1 MKIQALF
8 DRDIHRNINPAVTA
22 GDTSKATVSAEIE
35 EYVFTDNLISDFFI
49 MLESVLN
56 KKKGK
61 TGIWINGYY
70 GSGKSHFIKYI
81 HYLLDAETQD
91 LAFQMLAKAVDDYD
105 GMKPG
110 ANSDITK
117 ANLQLLQKRAAA
129 AACDDILFNAEA
141 ESSDGDERE
150 RMTRILL
157 SVFNRHR
164 GYNSSNIQLALLL
177 EKRLD
182 QKGVFQD
189 FKAAVQDELAS
200 NWEGQASE
208 IAAWSLDKVLSIANR
223 LDPDLDVVSMKAA
236 ILDKD
241 FKVSIVDTLIPEL
254 KSFVSSKNDPNYRL
268 LFLVDEISQY
278 VGSNK
283 AILLNIQ
290 SIIEEV
296 SENCNHQVWIA
307 CTAQQSLEEVSSN
320 VDGVGNVNEDFG
332 KILGRFD
339 TRISLQSN
347 DAAYITQRRVLDKN
361 SDGVRQLGE
370 MFDANQDFIENQ
382 FKISHELYK
391 GYGSRDEF
399 ISAYPFVP
407 YQFKLISDVFSAFQ
421 SLEFVIK
428 EVKDNERSVLGITHS
443 TTKDNAHMDVGRF
456 MSFDA
461 FYNGQ
466 FSQNLTQK
474 GSKAIENALSI
485 EYVRGHEFAQR
496 VVKVLFMISNLTD
509 SQRQTFPSTIENMTV
524 LLMEEVDQ
532 NRKKLQDQIRTVL
545 EKLQEGSI
553 LREENGSYFFF
564 NEDEMEVQALI
575 NNQTV
580 GMHDRFETFWK
591 QFFTKLTN
599 IRSKPRF
606 GENDFPMSQSLEDM
620 VLIPANKTKFA
631 VKVLLTDDRNADEL
645 SLNYPK
651 NELVICINEWFN
663 QDDALKSNFNW
674 YCKTNK
680 YFINNSGGATGRR
693 NKTNENFQVRNQQL
707 ETEIMQALKMRFKET
722 RFISQQ
728 QVLEASDI
736 SGPTPKDRLEY
747 AIEKHLSA
755 IFSKHEQCKQYA
767 QNQQGLKESAA
778 SRQTFMSNELEPAEA
793 LVNQFISAN
802 NDEVLVQ
809 DVISK
814 FEGEPFGWKEYA
826 TLDVLIH
833 LVKKK
838 HREFRYNNNPRHDVV
853 DFINKA
859 LKSGERSSCEVVG
872 AQIIPQALLDG
883 ALAAYRNIFNEE
895 LPHTTDMDALF
906 DGVVAALKQHL
917 LGYKDLQERYYGER
931 PWGTVFHKA
940 VDRLRTWSEVRDP
953 ERLFKQLAE
962 GQNEA
967 KELMDLAKG
976 IQGFAESNDRA
987 YVALQGFMDDESGN
1001 FAQLNEADQKKA
1013 ATITEIL
1020 RLEDPRSQFRVAMTA
1035 KEELNAAL
1043 VELSKDTRSRVAKAY
1058 QAIYTDLQKEAEN
1071 LGVTSDSYTAKAVK
1085 MDAIAAEKTIAGLQS
1100 LEFNADTFR
1109 QSELHK
1115 IIAAAAPASDE
1126 PGGRSVETITYQPG
1140 QLANIISNAQE
1151 MEAYLTKLRAD
1162 LEKHLGENKTI
1173 ILD

>member
-1 MKIQALF
+1 
-8 DRDIHRNINPAVTA
+8 
-22 GDTSKATVSAEIE
+22 
-35 EYVFTDNLISDFFI
+35 

-141 ESSDGDERE
+141 ESSDGDERGAYDAHPAQCFQPPP
-150 RMTRILL
+150 RIQFIQYSARFALGKAIG
-157 SVFNRHR
+157 SKRVF
-164 GYNSSNIQLALLL
+164 
-177 EKRLD
+177 E
-182 QKGVFQD
+182 D

-200 NWEGQASE
+200 NWEEQASE

-485 EYVRGHEFAQR
+485 EYVRGHDFAQR

-631 VKVLLTDDRNADEL
+631 VKVLLTDDRNA
-645 SLNYPK
+645 
-651 NELVICINEWFN
+651 
-663 QDDALKSNFNW
+663 
-674 YCKTNK
+674 
-680 YFINNSGGATGRR
+680 R
-693 NKTNENFQVRNQQL
+693 
-707 ETEIMQALKMRFKET
+707 
-722 RFISQQ
+722 
-728 QVLEASDI
+728 
-736 SGPTPKDRLEY
+736 
-747 AIEKHLSA
+747 
-755 IFSKHEQCKQYA
+755 
-767 QNQQGLKESAA
+767 
-778 SRQTFMSNELEPAEA
+778 
-793 LVNQFISAN
+793 
-802 NDEVLVQ
+802 
-809 DVISK
+809 
-814 FEGEPFGWKEYA
+814 
-826 TLDVLIH
+826 
-833 LVKKK
+833 
-838 HREFRYNNNPRHDVV
+838 
-853 DFINKA
+853 
-859 LKSGERSSCEVVG
+859 
-872 AQIIPQALLDG
+872 
-883 ALAAYRNIFNEE
+883 
-895 LPHTTDMDALF
+895 
-906 DGVVAALKQHL
+906 
-917 LGYKDLQERYYGER
+917 
-931 PWGTVFHKA
+931 
-940 VDRLRTWSEVRDP
+940 
-953 ERLFKQLAE
+953 
-962 GQNEA
+962 
-967 KELMDLAKG
+967 
-976 IQGFAESNDRA
+976 
-987 YVALQGFMDDESGN
+987 
-1001 FAQLNEADQKKA
+1001 
-1013 ATITEIL
+1013 
-1020 RLEDPRSQFRVAMTA
+1020 
-1035 KEELNAAL
+1035 
-1043 VELSKDTRSRVAKAY
+1043 
-1058 QAIYTDLQKEAEN
+1058 
-1071 LGVTSDSYTAKAVK
+1071 
-1085 MDAIAAEKTIAGLQS
+1085 
-1100 LEFNADTFR
+1100 
-1109 QSELHK
+1109 
-1115 IIAAAAPASDE
+1115 
-1126 PGGRSVETITYQPG
+1126 
-1140 QLANIISNAQE
+1140 
-1151 MEAYLTKLRAD
+1151 
-1162 LEKHLGENKTI
+1162 
-1173 ILD
+1173 